1 MVAWRERVVTEGGGR
16 TGKERASENQ
26 GEHVLII
33 KPIQKGSRAP
43 GSSEFMLTGR
53 IQSRDLARVEIPT
66 MGGGQTR

>member
-1 MVAWRERVVTEGGGR
+1 MWIELGPPKRYF
-16 TGKERASENQ
+16 
-26 GEHVLII
+26 HVLII

-66 MGGGQTR
+66 TGGGQTR